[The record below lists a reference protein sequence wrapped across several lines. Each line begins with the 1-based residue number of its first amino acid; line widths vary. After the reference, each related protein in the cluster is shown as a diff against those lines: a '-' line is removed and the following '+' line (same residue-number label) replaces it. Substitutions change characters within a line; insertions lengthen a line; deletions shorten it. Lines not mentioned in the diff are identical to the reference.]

1 MAKKQAFGEQAKQ
14 MKATH
19 RKMAKVIIAKKN
31 ERGKFAYKEAMVD
44 QEEAKDFIQ
53 KNKS

>member
-1 MAKKQAFGEQAKQ
+1 MAKRQVFGEEAKSLKMQ
-14 MKATH
+14 H

-31 ERGKFAYKEAMVD
+31 ERGKFAYKETMID
-44 QEEAKDFIQ
+44 QDDVTEYIN

>member
-1 MAKKQAFGEQAKQ
+1 MAKKQAFGADAQSL
-14 MKATH
+14 KAAH
-19 RKMAKVIIAKKN
+19 RKMAKVIIATKN

-44 QEEAKDFIQ
+44 QDQAKDFIQ